1 MVTFYGSSLLDASVP
16 AGQELEIKGASR
28 PGLVTKNGLVVFGND
43 GKMVSAHPGKHEH
56 GWNNFSKFINPLP
69 SYKDD
74 FLLTQSILI
83 SNVDGN
89 VLILGENL

>member
-28 PGLVTKNGLVVFGND
+28 PGLVTKNGLVIFGND

-56 GWNNFSKFINPLP
+56 GCSNFSRKCKKYGIVRLDK
-69 SYKDD
+69 S
-74 FLLTQSILI
+74 SC
-83 SNVDGN
+83 
-89 VLILGENL
+89 